1 MDLTGDFCLTE
12 YSCPVGDTVVL
23 IHNSADCLHAL
34 FHPTLEVQLNQLFSK
49 FLGKCWTESIRR
61 TNALLTVQPA
71 ASKH

>member
-49 FLGKCWTESIRR
+49 FLGKC
-61 TNALLTVQPA
+61 
-71 ASKH
+71 